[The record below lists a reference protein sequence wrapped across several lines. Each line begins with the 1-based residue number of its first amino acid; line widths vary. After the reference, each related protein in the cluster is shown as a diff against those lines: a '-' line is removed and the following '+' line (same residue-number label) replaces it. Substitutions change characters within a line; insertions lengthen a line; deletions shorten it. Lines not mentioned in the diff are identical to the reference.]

1 MYVLDV
7 HQGAAVAEQQ
17 GNDEEAINLLNV
29 LHGRRLATEPEQRV
43 FATLCDRWDN
53 LYYPQVFTAGGAD
66 HWGNDFSAQPGSGMA
81 HVSVNGYAPYVDIPA
96 ALTSFQ
102 PIENVIPTAQTDAG
116 RTTAQLVERLYW
128 AWKDQNFYEMLCHRA
143 CVTKGLYGRTAS
155 KITWDNDEKMPKFE
169 VVDQPRNLYLGW
181 SSTQYNRLDWA
192 CYSYLVTPDQALE
205 DWGVTIEHGM
215 TADGE
220 SYPYVA
226 YPQRLGMVDSITGLG
241 PYDPYPLANWTPSTD
256 LRIEVSDYWYRKP
269 RADARWEYGKPVKF
283 ETWNAIFVGNCMV
296 KNEVHKEYRG
306 KLPYVP
312 LFNSFIPGLP
322 NGKSNFWDIEQ
333 LMREKDERLSEN
345 AQMIHRAIAGQ
356 MWQLTGAEAPS
367 EVDPNLHPTPN
378 QIIAPGGGNRVEA
391 LQPWMPEFQIEQYMS
406 RVDRELVDV
415 SGLNDLMRGMAPT
428 QVMSSGK
435 AVAALVSN
443 YETRMTMPRDM
454 YYQWRQ
460 DNWEI
465 ARTMFIEKMP
475 ELKPMLEGTTKLYIE
490 SPSLTPRDDAEM
502 STIALNMKEGK
513 LWSAKR
519 AMDRTGVDDPEA
531 EQDVIREEQ
540 TDATLNPASVQ
551 VMVSLMAMMQQLQQ
565 QQPQGLQQQGQ
576 EAEQGMAANMA
587 ALRGQGGAQGT
598 PSGNGPGESP
608 NTPPEQQPGNTPE
621 GAAMGA
627 AGPEGMGGPGA
638 APPPPGAPGETP
650 APNAPGAPGGPPV
663 PSQMLS
669 QVRIQGGQSKP
680 RIVSQSQIQKSGR

>member
-1 MYVLDV
+1 MYVLNV
-7 HQGAAVAEQQ
+7 HSASAVAEREDA
-17 GNDEEAINLLNV
+17 DEEAQDLLDE
-29 LHGRRLATEPEQRV
+29 LRSRRLAVEPEQQV

-53 LYYPQVFTAGGAD
+53 LYYPQGFTAGGAD
-66 HWGNDFSAQPGSGMA
+66 HWADDFSAQPGSGMA
-81 HVSVNGYAPYVDIPA
+81 HVSVNSYAPYVDIPA

-102 PIENVIPTAQTDAG
+102 PIENIIPVQQTDVG
-116 RTTAQLVERLYW
+116 RRTASLVERLYM
-128 AWKDQNFYEMLCHRA
+128 AWKDQNFYEMLCHKA

-155 KITWDNDEKMPKFE
+155 KITWDEDEKIPKFE
-169 VVDQPRNLYLGW
+169 VIDQPRNLYLGW
-181 SSTQYNRLDWA
+181 ASSQYNRLDWA
-192 CYSYLVTPDQALE
+192 CYSYLVTPDVALE
-205 DWGVTIEHGM
+205 DWGVCVERGM
-215 TADGE
+215 DDEGKP
-220 SYPYVA
+220 YPYIA
-226 YPQRLGMVDSITGLG
+226 YPTVTVGMDGITQIV
-241 PYDPYPLANWTPSTD
+241 PVNNWNPSAE
-256 LRIEVSDYWYRKP
+256 IKVEVNDYWYRKP
-269 RADARWEYGKPVKF
+269 RENARYEQGKPVKF
-283 ETWNAIFVGNCMV
+283 ETWNAIFVGNLMV
-296 KNEVHKEYRG
+296 KNTMHREYRG

-312 LFNSFIPGLP
+312 LFNTFVPGLP

-333 LMREKDERLSEN
+333 LLREKDERISEN

-356 MWQLTGAEAPS
+356 MWQLTGAEAPLV
-367 EVDPNLHPTPN
+367 VDPNLKPEPN
-378 QIIAPGGGNRVEA
+378 QIVAPGGGNRIEA
-391 LQPWMPEFQIEQYMS
+391 LQPWMPEFQIESYLG
-406 RVDRELVDV
+406 RIDRELVDA

-460 DNWEI
+460 DNWTI
-465 ARTMFIEKMP
+465 ARTMFIEKMS
-475 ELKPMLEGTTKLYIE
+475 ELKPMLEGTTKLLIE

-531 EQDVIREEQ
+531 EEDVIREEQ

-565 QQPQGLQQQGQ
+565 QAPPGLQQQTG
-576 EAEQGMAANMA
+576 EAQQGMAANMA
-587 ALRGQGGAQGT
+587 AMRGQGAAGT
-598 PSGNGPGESP
+598 ATQSMNGPGEQP
-608 NTPPEQQPGNTPE
+608 MTPPEQMPGNTPE

-627 AGPEGMGGPGA
+627 NGPEGTVLPPEAGA
-638 APPPPGAPGETP
+638 PAQGAEGAVPPPG
-650 APNAPGAPGGPPV
+650 GAPGPTGGP

-669 QVRIQGGQSKP
+669 QYQIKGGEVQP
-680 RIVSQSQIQKSGR
+680 RIIGQSQIQKSGK

>member
-7 HQGAAVAEQQ
+7 HTASATAERLDNDEDAVA
-17 GNDEEAINLLNV
+17 LLNV
-29 LHGRRLATEPEQRV
+29 LRGRRLATEPEQSV

-53 LYYPQVFTAGGAD
+53 LYYPQGFTKGGAD
-66 HWGNDFSAQPGSGMA
+66 HWADDFSAQPGSGMA
-81 HVSVNGYAPYVDIPA
+81 HVSVNSYAPYVDIPA
-96 ALTSFQ
+96 ALASFP
-102 PIENVIPTAQTDAG
+102 PIENVIPTQQTDVG
-116 RTTAQLVERLYW
+116 RQTAVLVERLYM
-128 AWKDQNFYEMLCHRA
+128 AWKDQSHYEMLCHKA
-143 CVTKGLYGRTAS
+143 CVTKALYGRTAS
-155 KITWDNDEKMPKFE
+155 KITWDADEKVPRFE

-181 SSTQYNRLDWA
+181 SSSQYNRLDWA

-205 DWGVTIEHGM
+205 DWGACIEQGID
-215 TADGE
+215 AEGKP
-220 SYPYVA
+220 YPYVA
-226 YPQRLGMVDSITGLG
+226 YPTQRLGLVDAITGLG
-241 PYDPYPLANWTPSTD
+241 PYDPNPIANWTPSSD
-256 LRIEVSDYWYRKP
+256 IRIEVSDYWYRRP
-269 RADARWEYGKPVKF
+269 RENARYELGKPVKF
-283 ETWNAIFVGNCMV
+283 ETWNAIFVGNLMV
-296 KNEVHKEYRG
+296 KNEQHREYRG

-333 LMREKDERLSEN
+333 LLREKDERISEN

-356 MWQLTGAEAPS
+356 MWQLTGAEAPLT
-367 EVDPNLHPTPN
+367 VDPNLKPEPN
-378 QIIAPGGGNRVEA
+378 AIIAPGGGNRVEA
-391 LQPWMPEFQIEQYMS
+391 LQPWMPEFQIEQYLG
-406 RVDRELVDV
+406 RIDRELVDA

-460 DNWEI
+460 DNWEL
-465 ARTMFIEKMP
+465 ARILFIEKMS
-475 ELKPMLEGTTKLYIE
+475 ELKPMLEGTTKLLIE
-490 SPSLTPRDDAEM
+490 SPSLTPRDDAEA

-531 EQDVIREEQ
+531 EEDIIREEQ

-565 QQPQGLQQQGQ
+565 QAPQALQQQGA
-576 EAEQGMAANMA
+576 EAQQGMAQNMA
-587 ALRGQGGAQGT
+587 AIRGQGTATGT

-608 NTPPEQQPGNTPE
+608 VTPAEQMPGNTPE

-627 AGPEGMGGPGA
+627 GGPEGLAGPAAGPPGEVPAGGGEAA
-638 APPPPGAPGETP
+638 AP
-650 APNAPGAPGGPPV
+650 

-669 QVRIQGGQSKP
+669 QFQIQGGESKP
-680 RIVSQSQIQKSGR
+680 RIIGQSQIQKTGK